1 MPLILGAQSATAA
14 GYSIDNSC
22 RWNFDDSPYM
32 HYTPGST
39 TSQVKWTYS
48 LWAKRGDMT
57 VRHCLLFASSDSGTS
72 DYVEIQF
79 KADNTLNFQV
89 KGSSGTTPGV
99 LTTTRLFRDPAAWYH
114 LVFVWDSENA
124 SAGDRMKIYINGT
137 EETVFGTDNNPAD
150 GDLSPVLTI
159 SIENYVGKQTG
170 TTHYFDGYL
179 AEVALIDGQAYSA
192 SDFGEFNED
201 SPTIW
206 QPKDI
211 SGLTFGTSGFWL
223 DFGDSAAL
231 GDDVSGNGND
241 LTVVNLAAVD
251 QSQDSPTNNFA
262 TYNVL
267 DNYWQG

>member
-206 QPKDI
+206 QRLVGVPI
-211 SGLTFGTSGFWL
+211 LTSQYHRPASGHMVATFQPQSP
-223 DFGDSAAL
+223 A
-231 GDDVSGNGND
+231 VSVV
-241 LTVVNLAAVD
+241 TVLFPSVYVQAIIPA
-251 QSQDSPTNNFA
+251 NN
-262 TYNVL
+262 YL
-267 DNYWQG
+267 IHYM